1 MKPQLVFAALPFALG
16 MVIAFLTPVHL
27 HPLRSYFN
35 DLAIILGLIASVWM
49 AAGTAGFR
57 WRLNVIVAG
66 FASMVPLIWLQ
77 YGLANHQAWYD
88 LLLPCVYFVLA
99 AFAVMLGAGCT
110 SNTEQSDRLGLVLAI
125 ALLLAGLVSVLIQ
138 VAQAMGWYLGP
149 LLMYMGKSGVFQ
161 RPYANLAQ
169 PNQLALVLSFSLAA
183 CWFLYREARLSRGLA
198 LAFSLML
205 LAGLVMT
212 QSRIGWIIV
221 PAFAM
226 VLSLPDADGRRLHP
240 AAWLSLLAVYA
251 ASVLLLPQLVA
262 AAGMSGAS
270 VLEHVVGNRSE
281 RLGLWKQ
288 AWQLAQTH
296 PWTGVGWF
304 GFGAGQ
310 VQIAADLP
318 STTYAEHA
326 HNLLLNFAAEM
337 GLPVTIILAG
347 GMLWWCWHTCVRTSQ
362 SPFVRFAGLCLI
374 AAVVHSMVEFPLW
387 YAYILLPLA
396 FLMGILHQRRW
407 PASGYAVPAVVPR
420 MLVLLAL
427 MAAALLTWDYLRVV
441 RAFKVLR
448 IDPVANQQQT
458 QLKQPAYTVFPQFYA
473 YFHLFEIQPHAG
485 MSDAEIEELRFW
497 VERFGF
503 VHNLNKLAEVYVLN
517 QRPDEGV
524 RTMRTLQRLH
534 PDAYVE
540 YFDYWQAKA
549 RQEPAFHAV
558 IDRIPARDAP

>member
-35 DLAIILGLIASVWM
+35 DLAIILGLIVSVWM
-49 AAGTAGFR
+49 AAGNAGFR
-57 WRLNVIVAG
+57 WRVNAIAAG
-66 FASMVPLIWLQ
+66 FAAMLLLIWLQ

-88 LLLPCVYFVLA
+88 LLLPSVYFVLA
-99 AFAVMLGAGCT
+99 AFAVMLGAGCGDY
-110 SNTEQSDRLGLVLAI
+110 TEQSDRLGLILAI
-125 ALLLAGLVSVLIQ
+125 AFLLTGLLSVLIQ
-138 VAQAMGWYLGP
+138 VVQSMGWYLGP

-183 CWFLYREARLSRGLA
+183 CWFLYREARLGRGLA
-198 LAFSLML
+198 LMFSLIL
-205 LAGLVMT
+205 LTGLVIT

-221 PAFAM
+221 PAFAL
-226 VLSLPDADGRRLHP
+226 VLALRDAAGRRLHP
-240 AAWLSLLAVYA
+240 AVVVGLLAAYLA
-251 ASVLLLPQLVA
+251 AVLLLPKLVA
-262 AAGMSGAS
+262 AAGLSGAS
-270 VLEHVVGNRSE
+270 VIDHVVGSRSE

-288 AWQLAQTH
+288 ALQLAQTH

-337 GLPVTIILAG
+337 GFPVTIIMAAG
-347 GMLWWCWHTCVRTSQ
+347 LLCWCWLTCIRTTQ

-374 AAVVHSMVEFPLW
+374 AAAVHSMVEFPLW

-396 FLMGILHQRRW
+396 FIMGMLHQRRW
-407 PASGYAVPAVVPR
+407 PVSGYAVPAVFPR
-420 MLVLLAL
+420 MLVLCAL

-448 IDPVANQQQT
+448 VDPVANQQQS

-524 RTMRTLQRLH
+524 RAMHTLQRLH
-534 PDAYVE
+534 PEVYVE

-549 RQEPAFHAV
+549 RQEPAFRAI